1 MLYKVTIFIFVAT
14 LLPAV
19 FGANLNLKTGDL
31 LLQPLGCWSCFL
43 IEEQEATKYS
53 HMGVYLNLDGQELV
67 LEAYGEV
74 KLTPLN
80 NFLARTEGDEK
91 VLVRRFNERKFS
103 YEKVVDKSLSFEGLS
118 YDDQF
123 LWDNVNESGEKL
135 YCSELVY
142 KLFYEFYGELLPLK
156 PMRYDKNRPHWF
168 KFFKGNIP
176 DGKLGNS
183 PGDFERSELF
193 KTIGEL

>member
-1 MLYKVTIFIFVAT
+1 MLFKVTIFIFVAT

-103 YEKVVDKSLSFEGLS
+103 C
-118 YDDQF
+118 QF
-123 LWDNVNESGEKL
+123 
-135 YCSELVY
+135 
-142 KLFYEFYGELLPLK
+142 
-156 PMRYDKNRPHWF
+156 
-168 KFFKGNIP
+168 
-176 DGKLGNS
+176 
-183 PGDFERSELF
+183 
-193 KTIGEL
+193 

>member
-1 MLYKVTIFIFVAT
+1 
-14 LLPAV
+14 
-19 FGANLNLKTGDL
+19 
-31 LLQPLGCWSCFL
+31 
-43 IEEQEATKYS
+43 
-53 HMGVYLNLDGQELV
+53 MGVYFNLDGQELV

-74 KLTPLN
+74 KLTSLS
-80 NFLARTEGDEK
+80 NFLERTEGGEK

-103 YEKVVDKSLSFEGLS
+103 SEKIIDKSLSFEGLS

-123 LWDNVNESGEKL
+123 LWDNLDENGEKL

-142 KLFYEFYGELLPLK
+142 KLFYEFYGEALPLK
-156 PMRYDKNRPHWF
+156 PMRYDKNRPHWL